1 MDDTT
6 RGPRPGRMRFAR
18 RTRTRVAALLTAALT
33 LAVTASAL
41 AAHPKPVRKYS
52 GTTSEQ
58 KIEGFSAPVTFSV
71 SAGGTKLLHFS
82 YGSLGCE
89 GAGGFRPGVSP
100 FTGSA
105 LDRVGTINVA
115 ANGHFAITN
124 FQSTLKFKGGSQGKL
139 VTTTAVTGTFTSA
152 SQASGQ
158 ITFSQ
163 NEILVHQKPLPCG
176 PVTFKFKAK
185 LKNR

>member
-6 RGPRPGRMRFAR
+6 RGPRPGRMRIAR

-41 AAHPKPVRKYS
+41 AAHPKPGRKYS

-71 SAGGTKLLHFS
+71 SAGATKLLHFS
-82 YGSLGCE
+82 YGSL
-89 GAGGFRPGVSP
+89 
-100 FTGSA
+100 GSA